1 MENKTGNKDLLPGD
15 RLNNI
20 EIIKKDN
27 SPGNK
32 GRSYICKCLACG
44 KIFKAYYSHIIG
56 GLMKSCGC
64 LKKKQGGRLK
74 NYEQKR
80 HAENC
85 KTTTPNKNNKTGV
98 RGVCYDKS
106 RQKYMAYIEFN
117 GKKQYLGRFNTI
129 EEAANA
135 RKEAYQLRAAQI
147 EKENNNDD

>member
-1 MENKTGNKDLLPGD
+1 MENKTEIKELLPGD
-15 RLNNI
+15 KINMI

-44 KIFKAYYSHIIG
+44 KIFKSYKSYIIG
-56 GLMKSCGC
+56 GFMKSCGC
-64 LKKKQGGRLK
+64 LKTTHGNILK

-85 KTTTPNKNNKTGV
+85 KTTTPNKNNKTGI

-117 GKKQYLGRFNTI
+117 GKKQYLGRFNTL
-129 EEAANA
+129 EEAKST
-135 RKEAYQLRAAQI
+135 RKEAYQMRLAQI
-147 EKENNNDD
+147 EKEN